1 VWAFVDG
8 RWKNR
13 QNGKKKKKPLLFF
26 FWLGRKMG
34 SFGMNIYFDQENF

>member
-1 VWAFVDG
+1 MVDG
-8 RWKNR
+8 KTVNMV
-13 QNGKKKKKPLLFF
+13 KKKKPLLFF